1 MHSKNKKKGGGNGI
15 EITIKDKNNNMYT
28 IKEGSKI
35 IIENTRMDVIE
46 LNNTNITYSLY
57 TQLHNGHWVMN
68 VNDQE
73 ENEHGKSK
81 FKISIKEFTEKISN
95 EVITNVEK

>member
-1 MHSKNKKKGGGNGI
+1 
-15 EITIKDKNNNMYT
+15 MYT

-73 ENEHGKSK
+73 GNEHSKSK